1 MSSEVETSLIICRGP
16 RASPLRYSQR
26 ILDCARNEKTA
37 LAAREWRSRAALG
50 IRLRFREICI
60 RPTTLYAMRS
70 FGMKTFILLS
80 AWLAGA
86 EPLLAQ
92 NVPSTA
98 PDLPRTTSILQAM
111 LSAGPIILP
120 LFILSI
126 FSVMLVIVYF
136 LTIRRGA
143 VVSNG
148 YMATAEALLRK
159 RDHLGLLA
167 VSNRHGEGIARV
179 VQKVL
184 DFSTKNPN
192 AEFGEVREIAETEG
206 TRVATSLTNRV
217 TYLADIGM
225 IAPMIGLLGTV
236 IGIIRSFGALGA
248 DLGTA
253 RYALLSKGISE
264 ALINTSAGL
273 AIGIPAMIFYAF
285 FRGRAQRII
294 SELEAAVTH
303 ILALLSLQY
312 GKRSERTPVLLEDE
326 F

>member
-1 MSSEVETSLIICRGP
+1 
-16 RASPLRYSQR
+16 
-26 ILDCARNEKTA
+26 
-37 LAAREWRSRAALG
+37 
-50 IRLRFREICI
+50 
-60 RPTTLYAMRS
+60 MRS

-92 NVPSTA
+92 NVPSTP

-167 VSNRHGEGIARV
+167 VSNRHSEGIARV
-179 VQKVL
+179 VQRVL

-206 TRVATSLTNRV
+206 TRVATSLSNRV

-264 ALINTSAGL
+264 ALINTAAGL

-285 FRGRAQRII
+285 FRGRVQRII

-312 GKRSERTPVLLEDE
+312 GKRPERTPVLLEDE